1 MFEIGEIVV
10 YRQEVYRIIKRIKDL
25 SRQEDY
31 FVLEPYHS
39 VEVIITQVK
48 ILCNR
53 GNGVLRKLSTKE
65 EIQSLINKI
74 PHIKVID
81 GTPREIEAEYRN
93 RLKKPSL
100 EDLIVIIKTS

>member
-10 YRQEVYRIIKRIKDL
+10 YRNEVYRIIKRIKDL

-39 VEVIITQVK
+39 VEGIITQVK

-53 GNGVLRKLSTKE
+53 GNGVLRKLSTKRLNT
-65 EIQSLINKI
+65 QMN
-74 PHIKVID
+74 VILF
-81 GTPREIEAEYRN
+81 
-93 RLKKPSL
+93 RLMN
-100 EDLIVIIKTS
+100 I